1 MNRVNGASGA
11 AGNEINQEI
20 IYFKEDTRE
29 YEFWVEL
36 RAYSWTFSSLV
47 VPAMLEIALDF
58 LSLTKGTWN
67 HSEIS
72 FNSFK

>member
-29 YEFWVEL
+29 YEF
-36 RAYSWTFSSLV
+36 
-47 VPAMLEIALDF
+47 
-58 LSLTKGTWN
+58 
-67 HSEIS
+67 
-72 FNSFK
+72 